1 MKNEACLMNHSIIIS
16 VLYCHVLLYY
26 IYMYFIGNDSV
37 TDKIKEFE
45 RDIGLTFVDSNEV
58 DSEDSVRFV
67 KHVETQTSAATGSP
81 ALCVRK
87 CGEGTCVF
95 DSRNKQTCQCPFG
108 KTGSS
113 CQISK
118 Y

>member
-1 MKNEACLMNHSIIIS
+1 M
-16 VLYCHVLLYY
+16 YYY
-26 IYMYFIGNDSV
+26 IFMYFIGNDSV

-67 KHVETQTSAATGSP
+67 KHVETQTSSATSSP
-81 ALCVRK
+81 GLCVRK

-95 DSRNKQTCQCPFG
+95 DSRNKQTCRCPFG
-108 KTGSS
+108 KTGST